1 MKQAGVLLL
10 LGVVIGYTAGLLRA
24 PSGMSVQ
31 DGTSGMPSMPPLYPD
46 PSIPDS
52 PVHWQKSDLQRL
64 YENRLAEARANP
76 STGRGSAVNPPFQTH
91 LFRTHSI
98 RPPLF
103 RWYLDPPRAGS
114 KSGVLSPHSDADQ
127 HQAVSDLTVFSGGM
141 GQVVVDGEIENR
153 VYGSKAGP
161 DGKLIVM
168 PAEFNGQPIR
178 GGHTYDVKAGDWVM
192 IPPDVPHMYLAEPNE
207 GLMYINMKIYLGF
220 THPGM
225 EYATYSE
232 N

>member
-1 MKQAGVLLL
+1 M
-10 LGVVIGYTAGLLRA
+10 
-24 PSGMSVQ
+24 
-31 DGTSGMPSMPPLYPD
+31 GTFAFH
-46 PSIPDS
+46 
-52 PVHWQKSDLQRL
+52 V
-64 YENRLAEARANP
+64 ANP
-76 STGRGSAVNPPFQTH
+76 AKVLAVEAARDAHLACKAAANIRGVPVLALH
-91 LFRTHSI
+91 RDLFRN
-98 RPPLF
+98 PLQPEEAGRF
-103 RWYLDPPRAGS
+103 GAILLDPPRAGS

-168 PAEFNGQPIR
+168 PAEFNGQPIL